1 MQYTEDDAKL
11 LHDKIK
17 MIQELENENEELENE
32 IVILTHKL
40 GAVIGSRQRTFGRRI
55 DCGIGELGI
64 SCSGSIDI
72 VELIEE
78 LELCIKSNGI
88 KDTIRILAMAK

>member
-17 MIQELENENEELENE
+17 RIQELENE
-32 IVILTHKL
+32 IVSLAQKL
-40 GAVIGSRQRTFGRRI
+40 GAVMGSRQRTFGRRI

-88 KDTIRILAMAK
+88 KQTIRILAMGK